1 MATGPSKSAAI
12 GFLILN
18 FLLYGIITIIA
29 SWAVNHGIER
39 SREAASVLSIPA
51 RIFPIYFPVG
61 NMASGFFIIY
71 SLIAG
76 VVGMVSSIISI
87 INVIQWNPSNLHA
100 AAASS
105 LITWLLT
112 LLAMGNKQIALSLHL
127 QFPPLVSA
135 MNPCII
141 IHSLCRLACKEINI
155 GWADSTLRAL
165 EALTIIVS
173 ATQLLCMGMIQA
185 GVENVEQLLRLRMRG

>member
-1 MATGPSKSAAI
+1 MATGGSKSAAI

-112 LLAMGNKQIALSLHL
+112 LLAMG
-127 QFPPLVSA
+127 
-135 MNPCII
+135 
-141 IHSLCRLACKEINI
+141 LACKEINI

-173 ATQLLCMGMIQA
+173 ATQLLCMGMIQG
-185 GVENVEQLLRLRMRG
+185 GVENVERLLRIRMRG

>member
-1 MATGPSKSAAI
+1 MATGASKSAAI
-12 GFLILN
+12 GFLMLN

-39 SREAASVLSIPA
+39 SRETASVLSIPA

-61 NMASGFFIIY
+61 NMASGFFIIF

-87 INVIQWNPSNLHA
+87 NNVIQWNLSNLHA

-105 LITWLLT
+105 LLTWLLT
-112 LLAMGNKQIALSLHL
+112 LLAMG
-127 QFPPLVSA
+127 
-135 MNPCII
+135 
-141 IHSLCRLACKEINI
+141 LACKEINM
-155 GWADSTLRAL
+155 GWTDSNLRAL
-165 EALTIIVS
+165 ETLTIVVS
-173 ATQLLCMGMIQA
+173 ATQLLCMGTIQA
-185 GVENVEQLLRLRMRG
+185 GVEGVESGEHMRLRMR